1 MTKADFKLH
10 CTLVQSTILWQQPES
25 NLLKFEQQIEAIT
38 DTDLI
43 ILPEL
48 FNTGFC
54 FDTHLAETMNGT
66 TVQWM
71 QKLAKKSNSALMGS
85 IMILENDAVYNRML
99 LVATS
104 GKIQYYDK
112 LHLFAYG
119 NEDKYFK
126 KGDKTVVF
134 ELNGWRI
141 KPIICYDLRF
151 PVAARN
157 TKNYDV
163 LICVA
168 NWPHTRIEAWDT
180 LLKARA
186 IENQSY
192 TIGVNRV
199 GTDANNLTYI
209 GHSNG
214 YDPLGK
220 PLLKTTSN
228 ETTQHLIL
236 EKETILSIRKKF
248 PFLDD
253 RDDFKLL

>member
-1 MTKADFKLH
+1 MKKTFAKLH
-10 CTLVQSTILWQQPES
+10 CTLLQSTILWQQPKA
-25 NLLKFEQQIEAIT
+25 NLLKFEREIEAISNS
-38 DTDLI
+38 DLI

-54 FDTHLAETMNGT
+54 FDTHLAETMDGT

-71 QKLAKKSNSALMGS
+71 QKMAKKSQCALMGS
-85 IMILENDAVYNRML
+85 IMIIENDAIYNRML
-99 LVATS
+99 LVTPT
-104 GKIQYYDK
+104 GEIQHYDK

-126 KGDKTVVF
+126 KGTKIVIF

-157 TKNYDV
+157 TESYDI

-168 NWPHTRIEAWDT
+168 NWPNTRVDAWDT

-199 GTDANNLTYI
+199 GIDANNLTYI

-220 PLLKTTSN
+220 PLLETTEN

-236 EKETILSIRKKF
+236 EKETIQTIRKKF

-253 RDDFKLL
+253 RDEFILK

>member
-1 MTKADFKLH
+1 MTKANSKLH
-10 CTLVQSTILWQQPES
+10 CVLVQSPILWQQPES
-25 NLLKFEQQIEAIT
+25 NLLKFEQEIETIT
-38 DTDLI
+38 NTDLI

-54 FDTHLAETMNGT
+54 FDTHLAETMDGT

-71 QKLAKKSNSALMGS
+71 QKMAKKSQSALMGS
-85 IMILENDAVYNRML
+85 IMILDNDAVYNRML
-99 LVATS
+99 LVAPS
-104 GKIQYYDK
+104 GEIQHYDK

-126 KGDKTVVF
+126 KGDKTVIF
-134 ELNGWRI
+134 ELNTWRI

-151 PVAARN
+151 PVSARN
-157 TKNYDV
+157 TEDYDA

-199 GTDANNLTYI
+199 GTDATNLTYI

-220 PLLKTTSN
+220 PLLETSRN
-228 ETTQHLIL
+228 ETMLHLIL

-248 PFLDD
+248 PFLND
-253 RDDFKLL
+253 RDEFILK